1 MFAVLD
7 YSQFRTPDGDLKGR
21 WRPVADRETR
31 PTTVWSRPERGARG
45 PAPERSRTQITAAA
59 LALADAEGLA
69 AVSMRALA
77 QRLGTGPA
85 SLYRYVGSRDE
96 LLDLMADAVAGEL
109 DLSGATGGDWL
120 DDLVGL
126 ALQSRDAHVRH
137 PWLADLNDRR
147 GEVLGPHAI
156 DYLDHALGIL
166 APAPGTAGEKLE
178 AIGLLGGLAVL
189 FARRE
194 AAATSTG
201 HPAADDLSARDP
213 SPGDP
218 SPGDPSVGDPAA
230 RAAHLAA
237 VAAEGRHP
245 HLLAALTAAGAPP
258 PADRDALF
266 VTLLRRLLPAMLGQ
280 GEP

>member
-1 MFAVLD
+1 M
-7 YSQFRTPDGDLKGR
+7 
-21 WRPVADRETR
+21 ADRETR
-31 PTTVWSRPERGARG
+31 PTTVWSRPDRGARG

-69 AVSMRALA
+69 AVSMRAIA

-109 DLSGATGGDWL
+109 DLSGTPGGDWL

-126 ALQSRDAHVRH
+126 ALQSRAAHVRH

-156 DYLDHALGIL
+156 DYLDHALAIL
-166 APAPGTAGEKLE
+166 APAPGTGGQKLE
-178 AIGLLGGLAVL
+178 AIGLMGGLAVL

-194 AAATSTG
+194 VGATAGTAAGATAGAAT
-201 HPAADDLSARDP
+201 D
-213 SPGDP
+213 GDP
-218 SPGDPSVGDPAA
+218 AAA

-245 HLLAALTAAGAPP
+245 HLLAALTTAGAPP

-280 GEP
+280 GDA

>member
-1 MFAVLD
+1 M
-7 YSQFRTPDGDLKGR
+7 T
-21 WRPVADRETR
+21 DRATR

-45 PAPERSRTQITAAA
+45 PAPERSRAQITTAA

-109 DLSGATGGDWL
+109 DLSVAPAGDWL
-120 DDLVGL
+120 DDLVDL
-126 ALQSRDAHVRH
+126 ARQSKAAHVRH

-166 APAPGTAGEKLE
+166 SPAPGTAGQKLE
-178 AIGLLGGLAVL
+178 AIGLLGALAVL

-194 AAATSTG
+194 SAATS
-201 HPAADDLSARDP
+201 S
-213 SPGDP
+213 S
-218 SPGDPSVGDPAA
+218 GDPAA

-245 HLLAALTAAGAPP
+245 HLLAALTTADALP
-258 PADRDALF
+258 PADRDAQF
-266 VTLLRRLLPAMLGQ
+266 VRLLRRLLPAMLGQ
-280 GEP
+280 GDRFTQGEP

>member
-1 MFAVLD
+1 M
-7 YSQFRTPDGDLKGR
+7 
-21 WRPVADRETR
+21 ADRETR

-45 PAPERSRTQITAAA
+45 PAPERSRYEITGAA

-109 DLSGATGGDWL
+109 DLSAAPSGDWL
-120 DDLVGL
+120 GDLVGL
-126 ALQSRDAHVRH
+126 ALQSKADHARH
-137 PWLADLNDRR
+137 PWLAALNDRR

-156 DYLDHALGIL
+156 DYLDHALAVM
-166 APAPGTAGEKLE
+166 APAPGTSRQKLE
-178 AIGLLGGLAVL
+178 AIGLLGGLATL

-194 AAATSTG
+194 AMAAAG
-201 HPAADDLSARDP
+201 EAPGA
-213 SPGDP
+213 GDP
-218 SPGDPSVGDPAA
+218 PAQ
-230 RAAHLAA
+230 AAHLAA

-245 HLLAALTAAGAPP
+245 HLLAALTTAGPPP
-258 PADRDALF
+258 PAGPAERDALF
-266 VTLLRRLLPAMLGQ
+266 ERLLRRLLPAMLG
-280 GEP
+280 

>member
-1 MFAVLD
+1 M
-7 YSQFRTPDGDLKGR
+7 
-21 WRPVADRETR
+21 ADRATR

-45 PAPERSRTQITAAA
+45 PAPERSRAQITTAA

-109 DLSGATGGDWL
+109 DLSVAPAGDWL

-126 ALQSRDAHVRH
+126 ARQSKAAHVRH

-166 APAPGTAGEKLE
+166 SPAPGTAGQKLE
-178 AIGLLGGLAVL
+178 AIGLLGALAVL

-194 AAATSTG
+194 SAATS
-201 HPAADDLSARDP
+201 S
-213 SPGDP
+213 S
-218 SPGDPSVGDPAA
+218 GDPAA

-237 VAAEGRHP
+237 VAAEGGHP
-245 HLLAALTAAGAPP
+245 HLLAALTTADALP
-258 PADRDALF
+258 PADRDTQF
-266 VTLLRRLLPAMLGQ
+266 VRLLRRLLPAMLGQ
-280 GEP
+280 GERFGQGES

>member
-1 MFAVLD
+1 M
-7 YSQFRTPDGDLKGR
+7 
-21 WRPVADRETR
+21 ADRETR

-45 PAPERSRTQITAAA
+45 PAPERSRSQITAAA
-59 LALADAEGLA
+59 VALADAEGLA

-109 DLSGATGGDWL
+109 DLSGVTGGDWL

-166 APAPGTAGEKLE
+166 APAPGTAGQKLE
-178 AIGLLGGLAVL
+178 AVGFLGALAVL

-194 AAATSTG
+194 AA
-201 HPAADDLSARDP
+201 
-213 SPGDP
+213 GD
-218 SPGDPSVGDPAA
+218 
-230 RAAHLAA
+230 
-237 VAAEGRHP
+237 
-245 HLLAALTAAGAPP
+245 
-258 PADRDALF
+258 
-266 VTLLRRLLPAMLGQ
+266 
-280 GEP
+280 

>member
-1 MFAVLD
+1 M
-7 YSQFRTPDGDLKGR
+7 
-21 WRPVADRETR
+21 ADRATR

-45 PAPERSRTQITAAA
+45 PAPERSRAQITTAA

-109 DLSGATGGDWL
+109 DLSVAPAGDWL
-120 DDLVGL
+120 DDLVDL
-126 ALQSRDAHVRH
+126 ARQSKAAHVRH

-166 APAPGTAGEKLE
+166 SPAPGAAGQKLE
-178 AIGLLGGLAVL
+178 AIGLLGALAVL

-194 AAATSTG
+194 SAATS
-201 HPAADDLSARDP
+201 S
-213 SPGDP
+213 S
-218 SPGDPSVGDPAA
+218 GDPAA

-245 HLLAALTAAGAPP
+245 HLLAALTTADAPP
-258 PADRDALF
+258 PADRDAQF
-266 VTLLRRLLPAMLGQ
+266 VRLLRRLLPAMLGQ
-280 GEP
+280 GERFGQGES

>member
-1 MFAVLD
+1 M
-7 YSQFRTPDGDLKGR
+7 
-21 WRPVADRETR
+21 ADRETR
-31 PTTVWSRPERGARG
+31 PTTVWSRPERGTRG
-45 PAPERSRTQITAAA
+45 PAPERSRPQIAAA
-59 LALADAEGLA
+59 AVALADAEGLA

-96 LLDLMADAVAGEL
+96 LLDLMADAAAAEL
-109 DLSGATGGDWL
+109 DLSGAPTGDWL

-126 ALQSRDAHVRH
+126 ALQSKAAHIRH

-166 APAPGTAGEKLE
+166 VPAPGTAGQKLE
-178 AIGLLGGLAVL
+178 AIGLLGALAAL

-194 AAATSTG
+194 SAGATGGGQSAGTTG
-201 HPAADDLSARDP
+201 GDRSAGTTG
-213 SPGDP
+213 GDR
-218 SPGDPSVGDPAA
+218 SAQAS
-230 RAAHLAA
+230 RLAE

-258 PADRDALF
+258 TAGPDDRDALF
-266 VTLLRRLLPAMLGQ
+266 VRLLRRVLPAMLTG
-280 GEP
+280 

>member
-1 MFAVLD
+1 M
-7 YSQFRTPDGDLKGR
+7 
-21 WRPVADRETR
+21 ADRETR

-45 PAPERSRTQITAAA
+45 PAPERSRSQITAAA
-59 LALADAEGLA
+59 VALADAEGLA

-96 LLDLMADAVAGEL
+96 LLDLMADAVAAEL
-109 DLSGATGGDWL
+109 DLSGAPTGDWL

-126 ALQSRDAHVRH
+126 ALQSKAAHVRH

-166 APAPGTAGEKLE
+166 APAPGTAGQKLE
-178 AIGLLGGLAVL
+178 AIGLLGALAAL

-194 AAATSTG
+194 SSGATGDEQSTG
-201 HPAADDLSARDP
+201 MTGGDRSAQA
-213 SPGDP
+213 S
-218 SPGDPSVGDPAA
+218 
-230 RAAHLAA
+230 HLAM

-258 PADRDALF
+258 TAGPGDRDALF
-266 VTLLRRLLPAMLGQ
+266 VRLLRRVLPAMLTG
-280 GEP
+280 

>member
-1 MFAVLD
+1 M
-7 YSQFRTPDGDLKGR
+7 
-21 WRPVADRETR
+21 ADRETR

-45 PAPERSRTQITAAA
+45 PAPERNRPQITAAA
-59 LALADAEGLA
+59 LALADEEGLA

-109 DLSGATGGDWL
+109 DLSGATGGSGATGDWL

-194 AAATSTG
+194 TGATG
-201 HPAADDLSARDP
+201 GGDRSAQ
-213 SPGDP
+213 
-218 SPGDPSVGDPAA
+218 
-230 RAAHLAA
+230 AAHLAA

-266 VTLLRRLLPAMLGQ
+266 VRLLRRLLPAMLGQ

>member
-1 MFAVLD
+1 M
-7 YSQFRTPDGDLKGR
+7 
-21 WRPVADRETR
+21 ADRETR

-45 PAPERSRTQITAAA
+45 PAPERSRAQITTAA

-109 DLSGATGGDWL
+109 DLSATPTGDWL

-126 ALQSRDAHVRH
+126 ARQSKAAHVRH

-166 APAPGTAGEKLE
+166 SPAPGTAGQKLE
-178 AIGLLGGLAVL
+178 VIGLLGALATL

-194 AAATSTG
+194 SAATSS
-201 HPAADDLSARDP
+201 AATP
-213 SPGDP
+213 S
-218 SPGDPSVGDPAA
+218 GDPAA

-245 HLLAALTAAGAPP
+245 HLLAALTTADAPP
-258 PADRDALF
+258 PADRDAQF
-266 VTLLRRLLPAMLGQ
+266 VRLLRRLLPAMLGQ
-280 GEP
+280 GERSGQGES

>member
-1 MFAVLD
+1 M
-7 YSQFRTPDGDLKGR
+7 
-21 WRPVADRETR
+21 ADRETR

-126 ALQSRDAHVRH
+126 ALQSRDAHLRH
-137 PWLADLNDRR
+137 PWLADMNDRR

-194 AAATSTG
+194 AAATPTG
-201 HPAADDLSARDP
+201 DPAADDP

-218 SPGDPSVGDPAA
+218 AVW
-230 RAAHLAA
+230 AAHLAA

-245 HLLAALTAAGAPP
+245 HLLAALTATGAPP

-266 VTLLRRLLPAMLGQ
+266 VRLLRRLLPAMLGQ

>member
-1 MFAVLD
+1 M
-7 YSQFRTPDGDLKGR
+7 
-21 WRPVADRETR
+21 ADRETR

-45 PAPERSRTQITAAA
+45 PAPERSRTQIAAAA

-166 APAPGTAGEKLE
+166 VPAPGTAGQKLE

-194 AAATSTG
+194 AAATATG
-201 HPAADDLSARDP
+201 DPAAHDP
-213 SPGDP
+213 AAGDP
-218 SPGDPSVGDPAA
+218 AAGDPAA

-266 VTLLRRLLPAMLGQ
+266 VRLLRRLLPAMLGQ

>member
-1 MFAVLD
+1 M
-7 YSQFRTPDGDLKGR
+7 T
-21 WRPVADRETR
+21 DREIR
-31 PTTVWSRPERGARG
+31 PTTVWARPERGARG
-45 PAPERSRTQITAAA
+45 PAPERSRTQITTAA

-77 QRLGTGPA
+77 QKLGTGPA

-96 LLDLMADAVAGEL
+96 LLDLMADAVAGEM
-109 DLSGATGGDWL
+109 DLAGTTGGDWL
-120 DDLVGL
+120 DELVGL

-156 DYLDHALGIL
+156 DYLDHTLGIL
-166 APAPGTAGEKLE
+166 APAPGTAGQKLE

-194 AAATSTG
+194 AGATG
-201 HPAADDLSARDP
+201 GGDRSAQ
-213 SPGDP
+213 
-218 SPGDPSVGDPAA
+218 
-230 RAAHLAA
+230 AAHLTA

-258 PADRDALF
+258 QADRDALF

>member
-1 MFAVLD
+1 M
-7 YSQFRTPDGDLKGR
+7 
-21 WRPVADRETR
+21 ADRETR

-45 PAPERSRTQITAAA
+45 PAPERSRAQITTAA

-109 DLSGATGGDWL
+109 DLSATPGGDWL

-126 ALQSRDAHVRH
+126 ARQSKAAHVRH

-147 GEVLGPHAI
+147 GEVLGPNAI
-156 DYLDHALGIL
+156 DYLDHALRIL
-166 APAPGTAGEKLE
+166 YPAPGTAGQKLE
-178 AIGLLGGLAVL
+178 VIGLLGGLAVL

-194 AAATSTG
+194 SAATSS
-201 HPAADDLSARDP
+201 AATS
-213 SPGDP
+213 S
-218 SPGDPSVGDPAA
+218 GDPAA
-230 RAAHLAA
+230 QAAHLTA

-245 HLLAALTAAGAPP
+245 HLLAALTTADAPP
-258 PADRDALF
+258 PADRDAQF
-266 VTLLRRLLPAMLGQ
+266 VRLLRRLLPAMLGQ
-280 GEP
+280 GERSGQEES

>member
-1 MFAVLD
+1 M
-7 YSQFRTPDGDLKGR
+7 
-21 WRPVADRETR
+21 ADRETR

-45 PAPERSRTQITAAA
+45 PAPERSRPQITAAA
-59 LALADAEGLA
+59 VALADAEGLA

-96 LLDLMADAVAGEL
+96 LLDLMADAVAAEL
-109 DLSGATGGDWL
+109 DLSGAPSGDWL

-126 ALQSRDAHVRH
+126 ALQSKAAHVRH

-166 APAPGTAGEKLE
+166 APAPGTAGQKLE
-178 AIGLLGGLAVL
+178 AIGLLGALAAL

-194 AAATSTG
+194 SPGTTGDEQSTG
-201 HPAADDLSARDP
+201 MTGGDRPAQAS
-213 SPGDP
+213 
-218 SPGDPSVGDPAA
+218 
-230 RAAHLAA
+230 HLAM

-258 PADRDALF
+258 TAGPGDRDALF
-266 VTLLRRLLPAMLGQ
+266 VRLLRRVLPAMLTG
-280 GEP
+280 

>member
-1 MFAVLD
+1 M
-7 YSQFRTPDGDLKGR
+7 
-21 WRPVADRETR
+21 ADRETR

-166 APAPGTAGEKLE
+166 VPAPGTAGQKLE

-194 AAATSTG
+194 AAATATG
-201 HPAADDLSARDP
+201 DPAARAAHLAA
-213 SPGDP
+213 
-218 SPGDPSVGDPAA
+218 VAAA

-266 VTLLRRLLPAMLGQ
+266 VRLLRRLLPAMLGQ

>member
-1 MFAVLD
+1 M
-7 YSQFRTPDGDLKGR
+7 T
-21 WRPVADRETR
+21 DRATR

-45 PAPERSRTQITAAA
+45 PAPERSRAQITTAA

-109 DLSGATGGDWL
+109 DLSVAPAGDWL

-126 ALQSRDAHVRH
+126 ARQSKAAHVRH

-166 APAPGTAGEKLE
+166 SPAPGTAGQKLE
-178 AIGLLGGLAVL
+178 AIGLLGALAVL

-194 AAATSTG
+194 SAATS
-201 HPAADDLSARDP
+201 S
-213 SPGDP
+213 S
-218 SPGDPSVGDPAA
+218 GDPAA

-245 HLLAALTAAGAPP
+245 HLLAALTTADAPP
-258 PADRDALF
+258 LADRDAQF
-266 VTLLRRLLPAMLGQ
+266 VRLLRRLLPAMLGQ
-280 GEP
+280 GEGFGQGES

>member
-1 MFAVLD
+1 MAE
-7 YSQFRTPDGDLKGR
+7 
-21 WRPVADRETR
+21 RETTP

-45 PAPERSRTQITAAA
+45 PAPERSRYEITGAA

-109 DLSGATGGDWL
+109 DLSAAPSGDWL
-120 DDLVGL
+120 GDLVGL
-126 ALQSRDAHVRH
+126 ALQSKAAHARH
-137 PWLADLNDRR
+137 PWLAALNDRR

-156 DYLDHALGIL
+156 DYLDHALAVM
-166 APAPGTAGEKLE
+166 APAPGTSRQKLE
-178 AIGLLGGLAVL
+178 AIGLLGGLATL

-194 AAATSTG
+194 AMAAAG
-201 HPAADDLSARDP
+201 EAPGA
-213 SPGDP
+213 GDP
-218 SPGDPSVGDPAA
+218 PAQ
-230 RAAHLAA
+230 AAHLAA

-245 HLLAALTAAGAPP
+245 HLLAALTTAGPPP
-258 PADRDALF
+258 PAGPAERDALF
-266 VTLLRRLLPAMLGQ
+266 ERLLRRLLPAMLG
-280 GEP
+280 